1 MARGRMLAN
10 TIVDDK
16 RFNELTTDAALVY
29 LMTIPQ
35 LDRDGLILGEPMLL
49 WGQVCRRRPALV
61 SRMADI
67 ITELVSSGLVT
78 AYKTKDGDIVLHF
91 VGFQKN
97 QSMTHYNR
105 EAESRFPCPPG
116 YVRTDKG
123 LTQDGIQQ
131 YDIDTVDSL
140 RIHSGFTPDV
150 VLPNV
155 IQINSNEVKCN
166 EKPSPAVAVP
176 TAQPTLLPAQEK
188 IKRARRENP
197 DKAHPAVQAYF
208 DLHKRWPQNAQ
219 IALIVERDPPI
230 ANWVRAIR
238 TWAGKGYNP
247 QNIAAMLDWAENP
260 SKIDKAANG
269 YTTQDGKYIA
279 TNGAADDDDI
289 PTYKKLAVLA

>member
-1 MARGRMLAN
+1 MDWFRSWHGAPTDNKWLLIAKRAGVTPMMVSAVFWALLDYASQQEERGSVAGFDAETYAMWAGCDETDVIAIVNAMRAKGVITDGERLAAWEKRQPRRE
-10 TIVDDK
+10 DDSSERVRRYRDK
-16 RFNELTTDAALVY
+16 PKDDVTQKQVTNVTQCNACNGNVTQCNDNSDSETQCNPRLDKNRLEEIREDVATDVAA
-29 LMTIPQ
+29 
-35 LDRDGLILGEPMLL
+35 
-49 WGQVCRRRPALV
+49 
-61 SRMADI
+61 
-67 ITELVSSGLVT
+67 
-78 AYKTKDGDIVLHF
+78 
-91 VGFQKN
+91 
-97 QSMTHYNR
+97 
-105 EAESRFPCPPG
+105 
-116 YVRTDKG
+116 
-123 LTQDGIQQ
+123 
-131 YDIDTVDSL
+131 
-140 RIHSGFTPDV
+140 
-150 VLPNV
+150 
-155 IQINSNEVKCN
+155 
-166 EKPSPAVAVP
+166 P